1 MKDYLRNYIYNPKV
15 WKTFVGV
22 ARNSHRKCR
31 FRGGW
36 SPKKSLMPTC
46 PRVLLSS
53 TESGLPATRTNGQS
67 VEEAMLQDL
76 PA

>member
-1 MKDYLRNYIYNPKV
+1 MKDYLRNYIHNPKV
-15 WKTFVGV
+15 RKTFVGV

-31 FRGGW
+31 YCGGW

-46 PRVLLSS
+46 PHVLLSS